1 MPLNKY
7 VYFKTKIIYVNKYLW
22 NNLYTLN
29 NVDIKFSADDIGNEK
44 KL

>member
-1 MPLNKY
+1 MFILKLKLY
-7 VYFKTKIIYVNKYLW
+7 TVNKYLW
-22 NNLYTLN
+22 NNLYTIN